1 MEALRQENSTLSRLV
16 ASMRAVSG
24 KAANLACN
32 AAGHAHTHPPR
43 ARALQALATTLGPAH
58 PVLAWRPPAREPLP
72 DVDEVDSGRPQQGAK
87 AGAAPQPPAPAPAPA
102 QADATAALMAL
113 ADVAGRQK
121 EGGEQGASPAKRPR
135 TDSTPEVLPP
145 TTSGWMQ
152 GGTPALWG
160 HALHQHPPTGQQVAP
175 ALPSPAATS
184 RIPASPAV
192 GAHAGHSAAPRFVLT
207 ASASQGRSSTAP
219 SQSSG
224 PAMPSIPHGT
234 FSAPVGSGHGKGFS
248 GGSAGYS
255 AMQLGAPPPDELGK
269 HKGGQMRAPGH
280 GTHLLQS
287 QGAVRYTLADLAAA
301 GEALATHEALKR
313 HRV

>member
-1 MEALRQENSTLSRLV
+1 
-16 ASMRAVSG
+16 
-24 KAANLACN
+24 
-32 AAGHAHTHPPR
+32 
-43 ARALQALATTLGPAH
+43 
-58 PVLAWRPPAREPLP
+58 
-72 DVDEVDSGRPQQGAK
+72 
-87 AGAAPQPPAPAPAPA
+87 
-102 QADATAALMAL
+102 MAL

-192 GAHAGHSAAPRFVLT
+192 GAHASHSAAPKFVLT

-219 SQSSG
+219 SQSAG

-255 AMQLGAPPPDELGK
+255 AMQLGAPPPDELSK
-269 HKGGQMRAPGH
+269 HKGGQVRAPGH